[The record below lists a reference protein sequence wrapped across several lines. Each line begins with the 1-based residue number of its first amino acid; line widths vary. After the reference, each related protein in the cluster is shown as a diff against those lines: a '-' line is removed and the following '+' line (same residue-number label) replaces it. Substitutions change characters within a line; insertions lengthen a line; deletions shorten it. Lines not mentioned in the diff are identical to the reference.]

1 MAGLNTTRFYLAIRN
16 REELSHIEDN
26 LVLDHVDVSCFPT
39 AQALWERFRQRPA
52 RFIITDRRFPG
63 EFDGL
68 QLARHIRRDFMLP
81 YVYILLRSKMDRL
94 EEIQEGLDAGVDGYL
109 VKPHN
114 PVQIRSQ
121 VLVGLRWLTYLD
133 SITWKSQA
141 ANNPGSG
148 Q

>member
-1 MAGLNTTRFYLAIRN
+1 MANLDTTRFYVALRS
-16 REELSHIEDN
+16 REDLSHIEDN
-26 LVLDHVDVSCFPT
+26 LVLDHADVSSFPT
-39 AQALWERFRQRPA
+39 AQALWERFQQRPA
-52 RFIITDRRFPG
+52 RFIITDRRFSG

-68 QLARHIRRDFMLP
+68 ELARHIRQDFMLP
-81 YVYILLRSKMDRL
+81 YVYILMRSKMDRI

-133 SITWKSQA
+133 SITWKAQA
-141 ANNPGSG
+141 TARPAGG
-148 Q
+148 